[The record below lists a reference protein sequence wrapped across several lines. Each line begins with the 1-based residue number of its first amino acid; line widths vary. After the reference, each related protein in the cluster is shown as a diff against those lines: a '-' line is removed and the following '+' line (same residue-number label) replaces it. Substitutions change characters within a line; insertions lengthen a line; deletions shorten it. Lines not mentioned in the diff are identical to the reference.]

1 MSVARKGGNKN
12 MINMT
17 LTIAIVGLVA
27 YSIHLKIVMKTIKAF
42 LQMKGIK
49 PTDEELKKCSGMV
62 IKGK

>member
-1 MSVARKGGNKN
+1 

-27 YSIHLKIVMKTIKAF
+27 YSIHLKIVMKAIKAF

-62 IKGK
+62 VKGK